1 LKNKTKTY
9 LLLIAVLGIWG
20 TVAYKI
26 ANGISPEQTEVTSQS
41 FDVAFNPKKEK
52 TIDTFSIT
60 PVERDPFLGT
70 LSTKKQASKQTKK
83 VKAAVPDVKMPTI
96 TYGGLIQKQQSR
108 AKIFVVNINN
118 KQYLLKQGQTA
129 ADVKLVRGSKS
140 SIVVRFNGK
149 NQTIKL

>member
-1 LKNKTKTY
+1 LKNKTY
-9 LLLIAVLGIWG
+9 ILLTAVLGIWG

-26 ANGISPEQTEVTSQS
+26 VNGISPHQPEVTTQN
-41 FDVAFNPKKEK
+41 FDVAFHPKQQKA
-52 TIDTFSIT
+52 IDTFSIKS
-60 PVERDPFLGT
+60 VVRDPFLGT
-70 LSTKKQASKQTKK
+70 LSTEKKILKQTKK
-83 VKAAVPDVKMPTI
+83 VKPAVPDVKMPTI
-96 TYGGLIQKQQSR
+96 TYGGLIQKTQSK
-108 AKIFVVNINN
+108 AKIFVVNIDN